1 MASWIDIGDRC
12 ALLIIVMAGL
22 PGTGKSTLAR
32 LLSQRLSA
40 VVLDKDSV
48 RAALFSSSDIEYS
61 DAQDDFVV
69 GVMLQVAEYHLK
81 KDVDRHIVLD
91 GRTYSKKTQVDYL
104 IRYSREKNHELRFIQ
119 CVCSDEVARGRI
131 ERDAISGNHLASNR
145 SYTLYLR
152 LRDSADPLEVPHL
165 TVNTDEPV
173 EVSVDKCIEYL
184 GGIQTP

>member
-81 KDVDRHIVLD
+81 K
-91 GRTYSKKTQVDYL
+91 TL
-104 IRYSREKNHELRFIQ
+104 IGILSWMAARIPRKLR
-119 CVCSDEVARGRI
+119 S
-131 ERDAISGNHLASNR
+131 
-145 SYTLYLR
+145 T
-152 LRDSADPLEVPHL
+152 
-165 TVNTDEPV
+165 T
-173 EVSVDKCIEYL
+173 
-184 GGIQTP
+184 